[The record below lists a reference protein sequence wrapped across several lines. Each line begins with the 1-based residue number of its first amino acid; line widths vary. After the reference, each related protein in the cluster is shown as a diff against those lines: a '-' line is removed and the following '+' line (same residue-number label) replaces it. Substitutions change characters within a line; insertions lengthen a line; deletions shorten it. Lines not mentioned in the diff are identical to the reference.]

1 MNIRGGDR
9 NPTGAGLRI
18 ENLNVVEGSMTVY
31 EKSVKRKVGSK
42 SNNDSETSSQGES
55 TIGLRGTSRAVL
67 CATKFKRVTSKGSL
81 LHTTSC

>member
-1 MNIRGGDR
+1 MNIRGGDH

-18 ENLNVVEGSMTVY
+18 ANLNVVEGSMTVY
-31 EKSVKRKVGSK
+31 EKSAKRKVGSK
-42 SNNDSETSSQGES
+42 SNNDSETSSQGKS

-81 LHTTSC
+81 LHKTSC